1 MTKDFLKALLQQGER
16 ISLECKKA
24 ENKLPSSLWETY
36 SAFANTYGGII
47 LLGVIENMKEQD
59 YAKRFTISGVQDAGK
74 LQHDLWNMLNN
85 KEKVNV
91 NLLRDEDVEMIKID
105 GKEVISIRVP
115 QARYNLRPV
124 YINNNW
130 MTGTYKRNHEGDYH
144 CSDVELRMMFRD
156 SNEESN
162 DELPIEYYTMDDID
176 IPTLDRYRRRFQT
189 ENPDHI
195 WNDLDNKSFLRQL
208 GGYYVDRQQQKEG
221 LTMAGLLMFG
231 KGLSI
236 RERFSNLRLDFID
249 KSNLEYGERYS
260 DRLTYD
266 GTWENNLYN
275 FMRMVTPRLTQD
287 LPRPFKLEGMQRKDD
302 TPLHKAVREAFT
314 NSIIHADFMIN
325 GILKVEKLDNG
336 LIFTNPGLLKLP
348 LEQIYAGG
356 ESKARNQH
364 IQIML
369 RMIGLGENIGS
380 GFPSILKA
388 WQDED
393 WECPVLT
400 EQPDLLQV
408 KLQLKIKDY
417 AKNVTKNDINKTID
431 YQQNETENDINN
443 VTKSDVN
450 DIKDDIKGLTER
462 QQKIYEA
469 IKSDGTITSN
479 MLAEQFKVSW
489 ITIQRD
495 IKILRET
502 GLITRKGSRSNG
514 EWMVL

>member
-1 MTKDFLKALLQQGER
+1 MKEETIKASLQQGER

-24 ENKLPSSLWETY
+24 ENKLPNSIWETY
-36 SAFANTYGGII
+36 SAFANTYGGTI
-47 LLGVIENMKEQD
+47 LLGVIENLKEQD
-59 YAKRFTISGVQDAGK
+59 RSKRFTILGLQDTDK
-74 LQHDLWNMLNN
+74 LLRDFWNMLNN
-85 KEKVNV
+85 KEKVNI
-91 NLLRDEDVEMIKID
+91 NLLRDEDVEIIKID
-105 GKEVISIRVP
+105 GKEVISIRIP

-156 SNEESN
+156 ANEESN
-162 DELPIEYYTMDDID
+162 DEQPIEYYTMDDID
-176 IPTLDRYRRRFQT
+176 NPTLDRYRRRFQT
-189 ENPDHI
+189 ENPEHI
-195 WNDLDNKSFLRQL
+195 WNDLDNKDFLRQL
-208 GGYYVDRQQQKEG
+208 GGYYINRQQQKEG

-231 KGLSI
+231 KGISI
-236 RERFSNLRLDFID
+236 RERFSNFRMDYID
-249 KSNLEYGERYS
+249 KSNLEGDERYS

-275 FMRMVTPRLTQD
+275 FMRMVTPRLTRD

-325 GILKVEKLDNG
+325 GILKVEKFDDG

-388 WQDED
+388 WQDEH
-393 WECPVLT
+393 WERPVLI

-408 KLQLKIKDY
+408 KLHLKIKDY
-417 AKNVTKNDINKTID
+417 AKDDMNDDINKTTD
-431 YQQNETENDINN
+431 YQQNDLKDDIYN

-450 DIKDDIKGLTER
+450 DIKDDTKSLTER
-462 QQKIYEA
+462 QQKIFEA
-469 IKSDGTITSN
+469 IKSNGTITSN

-502 GLITRKGSRSNG
+502 GLITRKGGRSNG
-514 EWMVL
+514 EWIVL

>member
-1 MTKDFLKALLQQGER
+1 MKQDTIKALLQQGER

-24 ENKLPSSLWETY
+24 ENKLPNSLWESY

-47 LLGVIENMKEQD
+47 LLGVIENLKEHDCTQ
-59 YAKRFTISGVQDAGK
+59 RFTISGVQDADK
-74 LQHDLWNMLNN
+74 LLRDLWNMLNN
-85 KEKVNV
+85 KEKINV
-91 NLLRDEDVEMIKID
+91 NLLRDEDVEIIKID
-105 GKEVISIRVP
+105 GKEVISIRIP

-144 CSDVELRMMFRD
+144 CSDIELRMMFRD
-156 SNEESN
+156 ANEESN

-189 ENPDHI
+189 ENPEHI
-195 WNDLDNKSFLRQL
+195 WNDLNNKDFLRQL
-208 GGYYVDRQQQKEG
+208 GGYYINRQQQKEG

-236 RERFSNLRLDFID
+236 RERFSNFRMDYID
-249 KSNLEYGERYS
+249 KSNLVGDERYS
-260 DRLTYD
+260 DRITYD

-275 FMRMVTPRLTQD
+275 FIRMVSPRLTQD

-325 GILKVEKLDNG
+325 GILKVEKFDDG
-336 LIFTNPGLLKLP
+336 LVFTNPGLLKLP

-388 WQDED
+388 WQDEH
-393 WECPVLT
+393 WERPLLT
-400 EQPDLLQV
+400 EQPELLQV
-408 KLQLKIKDY
+408 KLHLKIKGY
-417 AKNVTKNDINKTID
+417 AKNVTKDDINDDTNKITD
-431 YQQNETENDINN
+431 YQQNDTKNDINN
-443 VTKSDVN
+443 VTKNVTKELSKRQLNIVEM
-450 DIKDDIKGLTER
+450 IKEDNLVTTFDLS
-462 QQKIYEA
+462 Q
-469 IKSDGTITSN
+469 
-479 MLAEQFKVSW
+479 MLGVTRM
-489 ITIQRD
+489 TIQRD
-495 IKILRET
+495 LKVLRNM
-502 GLITRKGSRSNG
+502 GLITRKGGRSNG
-514 EWMVL
+514 EWIVL